1 MVLLKWLYLDMVMS
15 ISFIDS
21 LILFSIV
28 HSDTIES

>member
-1 MVLLKWLYLDMVMS
+1 MVLLKWLYLDMIMS

-28 HSDTIES
+28 HNDTIES